1 MKKQES
7 MPIQAFRI
15 GLKIKGGTNI
25 PSHWER
31 LSHEPLNMVVK
42 SKYRIEIEKC
52 SMLFFCA
59 CLGNII

>member
-1 MKKQES
+1 MKRQES

-31 LSHEPLNMVVK
+31 LSHEPEKMVVK
-42 SKYRIEIEKC
+42 SKYRIVLRNAVC
-52 SMLFFCA
+52 SFSALV
-59 CLGNII
+59 